1 MCPYTCR
8 LRINLCSDLIKRT
21 NEYNGKVRGRIK
33 HEVFHDWIEV
43 TKKMRREKSIVPT
56 IHHVVYTL
64 HEQLATTPP
73 IFIVKEEI
81 QRSQRFSTVKRWV
94 RGWGDLERRWI
105 EGRGDASSARPRFN
119 SSLENIFHGVMW
131 FTASVN
137 LSVSETE
144 KRVALMSTCFICCPT
159 PKPARVCTF
168 SSRINPDGRNSNENR
183 RRSPL
188 LSLRTYKFPLYPFPT
203 LPSLFI
209 FLFPFLLF
217 PLPLFLP
224 FFFSF
229 NLSVTSK
236 YEGTSRFR
244 GWRRHER
251 RTSRRIWPRPVPF
264 EIQMDDG
271 RTRKEKTGDTPS
283 PTLSSLRIICINKFR
298 RERIQRG
305 GSVSQ
310 FQLCRA
316 VSFDP
321 PLFALLRPCT
331 QPRHIMISGLL
342 R

>member
-94 RGWGDLERRWI
+94 RGGDLERRWI

-236 YEGTSRFR
+236 YEGTSHFR

-251 RTSRRIWPRPVPF
+251 RTSRRIWPRPVPHLKYKWTMG
-264 EIQMDDG
+264 E
-271 RTRKEKTGDTPS
+271 REKRKQGIH
-283 PTLSSLRIICINKFR
+283 LRR
-298 RERIQRG
+298 
-305 GSVSQ
+305 
-310 FQLCRA
+310 LCRRCE
-316 VSFDP
+316 
-321 PLFALLRPCT
+321 LFA
-331 QPRHIMISGLL
+331 
-342 R
+342 